1 MADGSADNLE
11 RSAVYISETFSA
23 CNVCSDCSCS
33 TISYHTKKTKR
44 YFFRFPGSI
53 KSSGI
58 NYPVYSAKFAGY
70 TISDVYFLPD
80 SG

>member
-33 TISYHTKKTKR
+33 TISYHTKKR
-44 YFFRFPGSI
+44 YVFGFMVLI
-53 KSSGI
+53 K
-58 NYPVYSAKFAGY
+58 VA
-70 TISDVYFLPD
+70 V
-80 SG
+80 